1 MASPRQNR
9 LETPLCQSHKHRGRK
24 PQAASKEANGAL
36 RPRGLIPR
44 SANTRLQRRR
54 QRSLAGALIS
64 ADERR
69 CRRRAGDAGR
79 SRACACVCAES
90 INSLADAPRTR
101 RESERRDQKQR
112 ALLRPRPWRRSF
124 LQDFKRNAIA
134 APPIAAPLG
143 LANAGGRGGG
153 AGKRK
158 GKNENGTCTIE
169 SK

>member
-24 PQAASKEANGAL
+24 PQAASKGANGAL

-101 RESERRDQKQR
+101 RESERCDQKQR

-134 APPIAAPLG
+134 APPIAA
-143 LANAGGRGGG
+143 ATRARERRREGGRGREEE
-153 AGKRK
+153 GKK
-158 GKNENGTCTIE
+158 
-169 SK
+169 